1 VSGFSVMSKEPSIIW
16 AADRLINK
24 RIDSNYYHIKY
35 IEYLDT
41 IVNCGLDCKPF
52 EDICKRMNSGPFGSA
67 LLASAYVEKGVPFI
81 RPLNCKNFIVEDNEL
96 VFISNEDSI
105 RLKSSRFNS
114 GALIIT
120 KIGNGIGDVAIIPRK
135 NDKCNISGNLM
146 GVEIKNSYDNYFVL
160 SFLKSKYGQNQIWQ
174 GMMNSAKPKI
184 DMDTIRSIQIPI
196 PSAEIQK
203 YIGDKVRRAEELREE
218 AKRLKEEAELV
229 LKEQLLLDKTES
241 LYNNNAGN
249 PSLEFN
255 KYPIKIFVNPSDIT
269 TRLDA
274 KSYHPEFYETL
285 NYLQNNNFRTKVL
298 KDMLEDYGTG
308 ISSPRY
314 ADSGTKI
321 LMTKNLK
328 NDTIDLDCKRV
339 DAKIDPKM
347 RVNVEDVLVTTYGG
361 PSIGKV
367 DIFTSN
373 EECVFDYTI
382 LKMRFTKDYNPYFMT
397 LLLRSKLIQNQMRNL
412 IKGTTGITF
421 IIPTEILDI
430 QIPIIEKS
438 IQDEIGMLYQHS
450 LKCIEIGK
458 QLIQQAKQDVE
469 DLIEGKFDTS
479 KLNNDSS
486 TESRC

>member
-1 VSGFSVMSKEPSIIW
+1 MNGYSIINKKPSIVCLNQ
-16 AADRLINK
+16 RLITKLGANYYSIRKIEMVEKIINSTEDNK
-24 RIDSNYYHIKY
+24 ALGSLVKTKEKRMKPKGKDSIYIGLANINSDTGEIEVNTVDEANIEGTSVIIEAGDILFSKLRPNLNKVAICPKYIGNALGSTEFVVMESKNIDKYFLYSVLKSNVALKQVIDITTGSTLPRIDS
-35 IEYLDT
+35 
-41 IVNCGLDCKPF
+41 
-52 EDICKRMNSGPFGSA
+52 ED
-67 LLASAYVEKGVPFI
+67 V
-81 RPLNCKNFIVEDNEL
+81 LNIL
-96 VFISNEDSI
+96 V
-105 RLKSSRFNS
+105 
-114 GALIIT
+114 
-120 KIGNGIGDVAIIPRK
+120 
-135 NDKCNISGNLM
+135 
-146 GVEIKNSYDNYFVL
+146 
-160 SFLKSKYGQNQIWQ
+160 
-174 GMMNSAKPKI
+174 
-184 DMDTIRSIQIPI
+184 PI
-196 PSAEIQK
+196 PSPEIQK

-469 DLIEGKFDTS
+469 DLIEGKFDMS

>member
-1 VSGFSVMSKEPSIIW
+1 
-16 AADRLINK
+16 
-24 RIDSNYYHIKY
+24 
-35 IEYLDT
+35 
-41 IVNCGLDCKPF
+41 
-52 EDICKRMNSGPFGSA
+52 
-67 LLASAYVEKGVPFI
+67 
-81 RPLNCKNFIVEDNEL
+81 
-96 VFISNEDSI
+96 
-105 RLKSSRFNS
+105 
-114 GALIIT
+114 
-120 KIGNGIGDVAIIPRK
+120 
-135 NDKCNISGNLM
+135 
-146 GVEIKNSYDNYFVL
+146 
-160 SFLKSKYGQNQIWQ
+160 
-174 GMMNSAKPKI
+174 
-184 DMDTIRSIQIPI
+184 
-196 PSAEIQK
+196 
-203 YIGDKVRRAEELREE
+203 VRRAEELREE

-285 NYLQNNNFRTKVL
+285 NYLQNNNFRTKIL

-412 IKGTTGITF
+412 IKGTHG
-421 IIPTEILDI
+421 
-430 QIPIIEKS
+430 
-438 IQDEIGMLYQHS
+438 
-450 LKCIEIGK
+450 
-458 QLIQQAKQDVE
+458 
-469 DLIEGKFDTS
+469 
-479 KLNNDSS
+479 NNFYN
-486 TESRC
+486 TNRNP

>member
-1 VSGFSVMSKEPSIIW
+1 MEYLISSKKPNVVWVNEGSIDSEWIV
-16 AADRLINK
+16 AEYYKPIFLEIINK
-24 RIDSNYYHIKY
+24 IKEN
-35 IEYLDT
+35 ILNFSKFSEVAKINRVT
-41 IVNCGLDCKPF
+41 GF
-52 EDICKRMNSGPFGSA
+52 E
-67 LLASAYVEKGVPFI
+67 VEKF
-81 RPLNCKNFIVEDNEL
+81 LEL
-96 VFISNEDSI
+96 VDNGIPYLRVSNITECFIDFNNMNYIPEHVHKKFNKSQFKKGDIALTITGRVGTAAIISDNGEYNACQDVVKVTLKNDNIDPYYLTVYLNSKYNYHLLNRFHSGGSRPRTLISNVREV
-105 RLKSSRFNS
+105 
-114 GALIIT
+114 T
-120 KIGNGIGDVAIIPRK
+120 
-135 NDKCNISGNLM
+135 
-146 GVEIKNSYDNYFVL
+146 
-160 SFLKSKYGQNQIWQ
+160 
-174 GMMNSAKPKI
+174 
-184 DMDTIRSIQIPI
+184 IPI
-196 PSAEIQK
+196 PSPEIQK

-218 AKRLKEEAELV
+218 AKRLKEEAELI

-308 ISSPRY
+308 ISSPIY

-469 DLIEGKFDTS
+469 DLIEGKFDMS
-479 KLNNDSS
+479 KLNNESS

>member
-218 AKRLKEEAELV
+218 AKTLQKDIDILLEVDILLEETDIINNIFHSKVNWTNEINIVDRIDPNFYQKKYITIIEKLGDNKVELGELV
-229 LKEQLLLDKTES
+229 KISKRRYQTGDI
-241 LYNNNAGN
+241 
-249 PSLEFN
+249 N
-255 KYPIKIFVNPSDIT
+255 KYIEISSINNSFGTIDKVEELRPEEIPTSAKHQVKEGDILVSLVRPTRKAISIVTKEYDNAICTGGFAVLQSKGKVPVEFLTAVLRTNFAGIQFERYCTGSTYPTINEDDVVKIFIPQYSEKQIN
-269 TRLDA
+269 
-274 KSYHPEFYETL
+274 K
-285 NYLQNNNFRTKVL
+285 
-298 KDMLEDYGTG
+298 
-308 ISSPRY
+308 ISEKYRR
-314 ADSGTKI
+314 I
-321 LMTKNLK
+321 
-328 NDTIDLDCKRV
+328 I
-339 DAKIDPKM
+339 
-347 RVNVEDVLVTTYGG
+347 E
-361 PSIGKV
+361 SI
-367 DIFTSN
+367 
-373 EECVFDYTI
+373 Y
-382 LKMRFTKDYNPYFMT
+382 
-397 LLLRSKLIQNQMRNL
+397 RSKKLIQ
-412 IKGTTGITF
+412 
-421 IIPTEILDI
+421 E
-430 QIPIIEKS
+430 
-438 IQDEIGMLYQHS
+438 
-450 LKCIEIGK
+450 
-458 QLIQQAKQDVE
+458 AKQDVE
-469 DLIEGKFDTS
+469 DLIEGKFDMS
-479 KLNNDSS
+479 KLNKDSG